1 VRLRK
6 PVNCEEPPSEL
17 RTRIKRLLELD
28 RSIGRKIRFKDAE
41 EVIFG
46 FFSEEAAGTGADTSF
61 SECDAFAL
69 LNGLRIMGHGWP
81 QGFAVSIMRRVRPDL
96 ESAHARILRQNP
108 AELFDRE
115 KIRSIASAGAIAV
128 DNISRHQDYDVLT
141 SNNIAVMMS
150 SMRTTLTID
159 DDVAGLLKRRAHE
172 LGVPF
177 KDVVNRTLRAGLGEA
192 AKPRRHAAP
201 KTIPHAFGFRPGID
215 LDKLNQLTD
224 ELEAEAYADKMSTR
238 KPRQAALHDPARRQ
252 RPRSRP

>member
-1 VRLRK
+1 MMAQRPLNFASLHRLDEGPARRDASEMISRLR
-6 PVNCEEPPSEL
+6 
-17 RTRIKRLLELD
+17 
-28 RSIGRKIRFKDAE
+28 
-41 EVIFG
+41 
-46 FFSEEAAGTGADTSF
+46 
-61 SECDAFAL
+61 
-69 LNGLRIMGHGWP
+69 
-81 QGFAVSIMRRVRPDL
+81 
-96 ESAHARILRQNP
+96 
-108 AELFDRE
+108 
-115 KIRSIASAGAIAV
+115 
-128 DNISRHQDYDVLT
+128 NISRHQDYDVLT
-141 SNNIAVMMS
+141 SNNIAAMMS

-224 ELEAEAYADKMSTR
+224 ELEAEAYADKMSAR
-238 KPRQAALHDPARRQ
+238 KPRQSALHDPARRQ